1 MSVAGPRHA
10 GHGGQ
15 AMDAAGTLPG
25 AGAAGTLPIPGEPAG
40 GPADPAAAQDPAGAD
55 GRLVGGRYRLAAAI
69 GQGGMGRVW
78 HARDEFLGRDVAVKE
93 IRLPPGL
100 SEAEQGRLRQ
110 RTLREARGA
119 ARLSHPAVATVH
131 DVVEDLG
138 RPWIVM
144 ELVRGR
150 SLDRVIA
157 DDGPLPP
164 QAAARVGRQL
174 LAALAAAHA
183 AGVLHRD
190 VKPGNVMLAGDGKAV
205 LTDFGLATIDGD
217 PSLTQAGTVVGTP
230 AFAAPERIR
239 GETATPA
246 SDLWSLGA
254 TLYAAVEGK
263 GPYDHCG
270 GVIATIAAI
279 AAGDP
284 PPPETAGPLSAAIT
298 ALLTRDPAARPTA
311 AAAMRMLE
319 EAADAP
325 AGPPGRQPPGPAPR
339 RARRTRRTRRTRRA
353 AVAALACLAVTLPVC
368 VWALQHT
375 AAPRTAAMPR
385 SLPANPAAPSSP
397 ARPGKPIR
405 RTAARVSAPAKVH
418 VPPDRP
424 SSSSSPSTVSPR
436 SSVDLAL
443 HRPVTATSYAQV
455 YQPANATDG
464 STSTYWEGAQGVFP
478 QSVTVDLG
486 SVTDIARIVLALPP
500 LADWNSRV
508 QTLALYGSRTSA
520 TSAFTI
526 VPAARYTFNAATN
539 DDEVTISFAPTD
551 TRYVTVYFTANSG
564 WPAAQLAEIL
574 IYA

>member
-15 AMDAAGTLPG
+15 ETDAAGTMPG

-40 GPADPAAAQDPAGAD
+40 GRPADPAAAQGPAGAD

-69 GQGGMGRVW
+69 GQGAMGRVW

-100 SEAEQGRLRQ
+100 GEAEQGRLRQ

-119 ARLSHPAVATVH
+119 ARLSHPAVAAVH

-164 QAAARVGRQL
+164 HAAARVGRQL

-205 LTDFGLATIDGD
+205 LTDFGLAAIDGD

-319 EAADAP
+319 EAAGAP
-325 AGPPGRQPPGPAPR
+325 AGPPGRQPPGPAP
-339 RARRTRRTRRTRRA
+339 RRTRRTRRA

-375 AAPRTAAMPR
+375 AAPRTAARPR
-385 SLPANPAAPSSP
+385 SLPANPAAPSPP
-397 ARPGKPIR
+397 ASPGKPIR
-405 RTAARVSAPAKVH
+405 RTAPPTASPGHRTAARVSAPAKVH

-424 SSSSSPSTVSPR
+424 SSSPLPSSTPSRPTSPSGPFSISGEVACLSGHA
-436 SSVDLAL
+436 V
-443 HRPVTATSYAQV
+443 VGV
-455 YQPANATDG
+455 YVAAAKGHGFASWQG
-464 STSTYWEGAQGVFP
+464 STSTASFWYTLPERESYSLHVGCG
-478 QSVTVDLG
+478 G
-486 SVTDIARIVLALPP
+486 SPSSWQVAT
-500 LADWNSRV
+500 
-508 QTLALYGSRTSA
+508 YSA
-520 TSAFTI
+520 TVSTADNNFLCYD
-526 VPAARYTFNAATN
+526 VPGQADYSTCL
-539 DDEVTISFAPTD
+539 TD
-551 TRYVTVYFTANSG
+551 
-564 WPAAQLAEIL
+564 
-574 IYA
+574 